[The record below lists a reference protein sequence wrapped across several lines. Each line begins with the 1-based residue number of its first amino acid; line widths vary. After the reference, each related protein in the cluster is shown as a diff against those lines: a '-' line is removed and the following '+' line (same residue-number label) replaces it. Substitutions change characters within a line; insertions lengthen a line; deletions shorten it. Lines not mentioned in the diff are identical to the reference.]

1 VFFFFVCINCQKLS
15 NCLLEKAISIFCC
28 NCRQIPKQG
37 NVAEIVLTVLHRN
50 FIGVDEFL
58 GIVNIPLAEFDV
70 YERPRNRLVTHFS
83 TEVAFV
89 Y

>member
-1 VFFFFVCINCQKLS
+1 MHFFY
-15 NCLLEKAISIFCC
+15 

-58 GIVNIPLAEFDV
+58 GVVNIPLADFDV
-70 YERPRNRLVTHFS
+70 YERPRNR
-83 TEVAFV
+83 
-89 Y
+89 